1 MKNKLRVIM
10 AFDFGLKN
18 IGIAIGQEITFTSQ
32 TFYSVSANNGE
43 PILDELDKVV
53 KNWKPDLFLVG
64 NPLNMDGTISKIK
77 AKSDKFYNFIEER
90 YNISVELVDERL
102 STREALDRIN
112 SKNEYL
118 INNSDNRHSVA
129 AQVILEHWF
138 REQS

>member
-53 KNWKPDLFLVG
+53 TNWKPDLFLVG

-77 AKSDKFYNFIEER
+77 TKSDKFSNFIEER
-90 YNISVELVDERL
+90 YNIPVELVDERL
-102 STREALDRIN
+102 STREALDRIS
-112 SKNEYL
+112 SKNKYL

-138 REQS
+138 REQN